1 MKLSINFANKVGPYD
16 MFLNKC
22 APGRFCH
29 VEISTTIDTN
39 VFRVM
44 VDNVYDQ
51 AYSKEMMDTLL
62 QRTKDISDKTL
73 HVCFYIMWGGV
84 VSIRFL
90 CTLSDDALMRPPEK
104 PVYDTVVIPM
114 DIDKLEQVVSYNLRQ
129 LGREYDIPRAVL
141 LLSHFTLRTLG
152 PPEKFFCSQLVM
164 HTFLECE
171 IYLESIRSLKDINHM
186 TPTGVYDWLV
196 KQQSSSVAKED
207 EDQDV
212 ISKEK
217 E

>member
-1 MKLSINFANKVGPYD
+1 MELSINFANKVGPYD

-29 VEISTTIDTN
+29 VEISTKIETA

-44 VDNVYDQ
+44 IDNIYDQ

-62 QRTKDISDKTL
+62 QRTLDITVQTL

-90 CTLSDDALMRPPEK
+90 NTLSDDALMRPPEE

-114 DIDKLEQVVSYNLRQ
+114 DIDKFEQVVSYNLRQ
-129 LGREYDIPRAVL
+129 LGRAYDIPRAVL
-141 LLSHFTLRTLG
+141 LMSHFTLRTPG

-164 HTFLECE
+164 HMFMECG
-171 IYLESIRSLKDINHM
+171 IYVESIRLLNDINHM
-186 TPTGVYDWLV
+186 TPTDVYDWLIE
-196 KQQSSSVAKED
+196 QQTPSVSNEN
-207 EDQDV
+207 EDV

-217 E
+217 K